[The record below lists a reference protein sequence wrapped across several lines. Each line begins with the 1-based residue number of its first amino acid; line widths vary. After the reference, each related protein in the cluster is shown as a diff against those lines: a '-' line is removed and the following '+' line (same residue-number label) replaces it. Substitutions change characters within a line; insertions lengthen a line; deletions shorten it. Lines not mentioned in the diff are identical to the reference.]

1 MTEPEAPRIEF
12 PCDYPIKVMGETCEE
27 FRQHVFTVMEKHAP
41 GFDQAKVSIRDSRK
55 ATYQSVTVVITGLL
69 RFEIKKFVNQLA
81 GCLWLGRP
89 VAISPTEKRT
99 GGRTE
104 FNPQRPKH

>member
-41 GFDQAKVSIRDSRK
+41 GFDQTKVSIRDSRK
-55 ATYQSVTVVITGLL
+55 ATYQSVTVVITATGKDQL
-69 RFEIKKFVNQLA
+69 EAIFVDLKTSSRVRMV
-81 GCLWLGRP
+81 L
-89 VAISPTEKRT
+89 
-99 GGRTE
+99 
-104 FNPQRPKH
+104 